1 MKLYRHFHRAP
12 IRVSRISK
20 QRLKLRLKRDLLILK
35 VALAQEKQETKEM
48 LAIYRRYT
56 LRQASKQE
64 LSEANQ
70 QFGDILKGL
79 GLGVVAV
86 LPFAPITL
94 PLVVK
99 LAKVVGVD
107 ILPSSFNILCEKSM
121 KRQAQ

>member
-107 ILPSSFNILCEKSM
+107 ILPSSFNNLCEKSM